1 MQLLIDIQKIS
12 DNNIINKL
20 VSEGFLLS
28 QINILHYP
36 EARCAN
42 VIFDYSNNLTYV
54 EWIMETDAQDKIT
67 QSVCDD
73 NNLGVIVK
81 QFLED

>member
-1 MQLLIDIQKIS
+1 M
-12 DNNIINKL
+12 
-20 VSEGFLLS
+20 S
-28 QINILHYP
+28 QINVLHYP
-36 EARCAN
+36 NAKCAN

-54 EWIMETDAQDKIT
+54 EWIMETDAQGKIT
-67 QSVCDD
+67 QNVCDE